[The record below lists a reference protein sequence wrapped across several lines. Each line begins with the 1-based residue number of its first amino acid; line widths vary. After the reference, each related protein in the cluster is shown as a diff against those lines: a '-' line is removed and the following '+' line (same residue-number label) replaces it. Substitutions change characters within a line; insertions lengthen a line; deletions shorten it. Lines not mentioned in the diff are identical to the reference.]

1 LKSGNDTPSLIGDSN
16 VREIQMPFT
25 IDFLDDGRVLE
36 WKATADGTVATERDD
51 YTPRFYVA
59 ARDPETD
66 LDLTTLQSVYDQH
79 PDVVA
84 TEMVARRPGFRLDE
98 KAVLAIDV
106 AHIDRVTSLAR
117 QARQLSDYPVG
128 DLACFNVDFSREFR
142 YCLETGADPTPAS
155 ELSTLRLSVP
165 MTETSNDIYG
175 EMAVAGDTV
184 TGSPTDLLTAV
195 QGTLEEHDPDVLA
208 CSTSEIIP
216 TLYKMATDAGVDDFS
231 LSRWPDVDYQQL
243 ASRSTYSSYGR
254 VGHSPARYN
263 VPGRAI
269 IDETN
274 TFFYGET
281 NLDGVLDLVSRS
293 KKPVQELAWASIGN
307 VLTAIQICEAHDRGV
322 LVPWNSWRHEFYKPM
337 ETLHDADRGGFI
349 FAPEVGLHENVHE
362 LDFSSLYP
370 NIICTRNVS
379 PDVIR
384 CDCHSDRDD
393 VPGLGYS
400 ICDDRG
406 YLVDVL
412 QPIIDARD
420 EIKAAIR
427 REKDR
432 DDPDED
438 RLAELKGR
446 SGALKWILVACFGYQ
461 GFSNAKFGRIEC
473 HEAINAFARE
483 ILLTAKQRL
492 EAGGWRVVHGI
503 VDSIWVTPD
512 PGVGDDDRENLEK
525 LATEITECVEIRLE
539 HEAHYDWVAFV
550 PQRESGAGALTK
562 YFGKVAGDDE
572 FKIRGIETRQ
582 RSTPPFIEDVQRDCL
597 ERLDATRSPDA
608 VLDCLQDAI
617 NRLHTGT
624 APVEQLVERNR
635 VSKPLEGYL
644 QNTQSV
650 AALKRAR
657 KQNLDIHPGQDIKY
671 VVVDDEKSSRER
683 VALAHEE
690 IESYDA
696 SYYETQLVR
705 AVESLLSPLGW
716 DRSKI
721 RRELSKTRMPKLT
734 TFATTENP

>member
-1 LKSGNDTPSLIGDSN
+1 
-16 VREIQMPFT
+16 MPFS

-36 WKATADGTVATERDD
+36 WEATADGAVATERND

-59 ARDPETD
+59 ARDPASD

-84 TEMVARRPGFRLDE
+84 TEMVARRPGFRRDE
-98 KAVLAIDV
+98 ETVLAVDV
-106 AHIDRVTSLAR
+106 AHIDRVAPLAR
-117 QARQLSDYPVG
+117 QARQLSAYPVG

-142 YCLETGADPTPAS
+142 YYLETGADPTPAS

-165 MTETSNDIYG
+165 VTETSNDVYG
-175 EMAVAGDTV
+175 ELSVAGDTV
-184 TGSPTDLLTAV
+184 TGSPTNILTAV
-195 QGTLEEHDPDVLA
+195 QGALEAHDPDVLV
-208 CSTSEIIP
+208 CSTSEIVP
-216 TLYKMATDAGVDDFS
+216 TLYEMATDAGVDDFS
-231 LSRWPDVDYQQL
+231 LSRRPDVDYQQL

-269 IDETN
+269 IDESN

-322 LVPWNSWRHEFYKPM
+322 LVPWNSWRHEFYKQM
-337 ETLHDADRGGFI
+337 GTLHDADRGGFI

-370 NIICTRNVS
+370 NIICSRNVS

-400 ICDDRG
+400 ICDDCG

-427 REKDR
+427 RENQR
-432 DDPDED
+432 DDPNED
-438 RLAELKGR
+438 RLAELEGR

-492 EAGGWRVVHGI
+492 EAGGWRVIHGI

-512 PGVGDDDRENLEK
+512 PDVADGERESLES
-525 LATEITECVEIRLE
+525 LAAEITDTVEIRLE
-539 HEAHYDWVAFV
+539 YEAEYEWVAFV
-550 PQRESGAGALTK
+550 PQRESDAGALTK
-562 YFGKVAGDDE
+562 YFGKVAGEDE
-572 FKIRGIETRQ
+572 FKIRGIEARQ
-582 RSTPPFIEDVQRDCL
+582 RSTPEFIEDVQRDCL
-597 ERLDATRSPDA
+597 EIIGRTHSPDA
-608 VLDCLQDAI
+608 VI
-617 NRLHTGT
+617 NRLKRAISELHAGDVD
-624 APVEQLVERNR
+624 PDRLVERNR
-635 VSKPLEGYL
+635 VSKPVEAYTQYT
-644 QNTQSV
+644 QNV
-650 AALKRAR
+650 AALERAR
-657 KQNLDIHPGQDIKY
+657 DQDLAVHPGQDVEY
-671 VVVDDEKSSRER
+671 VVVDDEKASRER

-690 IESYDA
+690 TDQYDP

-705 AVESLLSPLGW
+705 AVESIISPLGW
-716 DRSKI
+716 DRSDI
-721 RRELSKTRMPKLT
+721 RRRLAKTRT
-734 TFATTENP
+734 TKITSF

>member
-1 LKSGNDTPSLIGDSN
+1 
-16 VREIQMPFT
+16 MPFS

-36 WKATADGTVATERDD
+36 WESTADGAVVTERHD

-59 ARDPETD
+59 PRDPATD

-79 PDVVA
+79 PDVIA
-84 TEMVARRPGFRLDE
+84 TELVSRRPGFRRDE
-98 KAVLAIDV
+98 ETVLAVDV
-106 AHIDRVTSLAR
+106 THIDRVTPLAR
-117 QARQLSDYPVG
+117 QARQLSAYPVG
-128 DLACFNVDFSREFR
+128 NLACFNVDFSREFR

-165 MTETSNDIYG
+165 VTETSNDVYG
-175 EMAVAGDTV
+175 ELSVADNTV
-184 TGSPTDLLTAV
+184 TGSPTDILTAV
-195 QGTLEEHDPDVLA
+195 QGALDAHDPDILV
-208 CSTSEIIP
+208 CSTSEIVP
-216 TLYKMATDAGVDDFS
+216 TLYEMATDAGVDDFS

-269 IDETN
+269 IDESN

-281 NLDGVLDLVSRS
+281 NLEGVLDLVSRS
-293 KKPVQELAWASIGN
+293 IKPVQELAWASIGN

-337 ETLHDADRGGFI
+337 GTLHDADRGGFI

-400 ICDDRG
+400 ICDDQG

-427 REKDR
+427 RERER

-438 RLAELKGR
+438 RLAELEGR

-512 PGVGDDDRENLEK
+512 PHVDDEDRKDLET

-550 PQRESGAGALTK
+550 PQRESDVGALTK
-562 YFGKVAGDDE
+562 YFGKVAGDDD
-572 FKIRGIETRQ
+572 FKIRGIEARQ

-597 ERLDATRSPDA
+597 DRLDATRSPDT
-608 VLDCLQDAI
+608 VFDCLQDAI
-617 NRLHTGT
+617 KRLHAGT
-624 APVEQLVERNR
+624 VPVKQLVERNR
-635 VSKPLEGYL
+635 VSKPLEGYT
-644 QNTQSV
+644 QNTQNV
-650 AALKRAR
+650 AALKRA
-657 KQNLDIHPGQDIKY
+657 QEQDLAIHPGQDIEY
-671 VVVDDEKSSRER
+671 VVVDDEKSSRGR

-690 IESYDA
+690 VESYDA

-705 AVESLLSPLGW
+705 AVESVLAPLGW
-716 DRSKI
+716 DRTDIK
-721 RRELSKTRMPKLT
+721 REIAETRKTDLAV
-734 TFATTENP
+734 FTEIERS

>member
-1 LKSGNDTPSLIGDSN
+1 MS
-16 VREIQMPFT
+16 FT
-25 IDFLDDGRVLE
+25 VDFLDDGRVLE
-36 WKATADGTVATERDD
+36 WEATVDGAVATEHDD

-59 ARDPETD
+59 PQSPDD
-66 LDLTTLQSVYDQH
+66 DIDLTRLRRIYENH
-79 PDVVA
+79 PDVVT
-84 TEMVARRPGFRLDE
+84 TEIVYQRPGFRRDDE
-98 KAVLAIDV
+98 EVLAVDV
-106 AHIDRVTSLAR
+106 NHVDRVPTLAR
-117 QARQLSDYPVG
+117 QARQLSEFPIG

-142 YCLETGADPTPAS
+142 YCLENDIDPTPAS

-165 MTETSNDIYG
+165 VTETTGDEYTELSVDGETIAGSTEDI
-175 EMAVAGDTV
+175 
-184 TGSPTDLLTAV
+184 LTAV
-195 QGTLEEHDPDVLA
+195 QAAVDERDPDILV
-208 CSTSEIIP
+208 CSTSQIIP
-216 TLYKMATDAGVDDFS
+216 TLHEMATNAGVDEFS

-243 ASRSTYSSYGR
+243 ASQSTYSSYGR

-269 IDETN
+269 IDESN

-293 KKPVQELAWASIGN
+293 KKPIQELAWASIGN

-337 ETLHDADRGGFI
+337 GTLHDADRGGFI
-349 FAPEVGLHENVHE
+349 FAPEVGLHKDVHE

-384 CDCHSDRDD
+384 CECHRDRDD

-400 ICDDRG
+400 ICDEQG

-427 REKDR
+427 REQQQDE
-432 DDPDED
+432 PDQE
-438 RLAELKGR
+438 RLAELEGR

-483 ILLTAKQRL
+483 ILLTAKQQL

-512 PGVGDDDRENLEK
+512 PDVDDSQRKDLDV
-525 LATEITECVEIRLE
+525 LAREITESVEIRLE

-550 PQRESGAGALTK
+550 PQRESTAGALTK
-562 YFGKVAGDDE
+562 YFGKVAGEDE
-572 FKIRGIETRQ
+572 FKIRGIEARQ
-582 RSTPPFIEDVQRDCL
+582 RSTPSFVEDVQRECL
-597 ERLDATRSPDA
+597 DRLDETRSPEA
-608 VLDCLQDAI
+608 VLSYLERAI
-617 NRLHTGT
+617 AELHAGE
-624 APVEQLVERNR
+624 VGVDQLVERNR
-635 VSKPLEGYL
+635 VSKPLEGYT
-644 QNTQSV
+644 QNTQNV

-657 KQNLDIHPGQDIKY
+657 GHDLSVHPGQDIEY

-683 VALAHEE
+683 VALAHEDVE
-690 IESYDA
+690 TYDP

-705 AVESLLSPLGW
+705 AVESILSPLGW
-716 DRSKI
+716 DRSEI
-721 RRELSKTRMPKLT
+721 RRELAQTRTAELTQFT
-734 TFATTENP
+734 TFTEINQQR

>member
-1 LKSGNDTPSLIGDSN
+1 
-16 VREIQMPFT
+16 MPFT

-36 WKATADGTVATERDD
+36 WEAINDGATATERDD
-51 YTPRFYVA
+51 YTPRFYVT
-59 ARDPETD
+59 ARDPDTD
-66 LDLTTLQSVYDQH
+66 IDLTPLRAQYERH
-79 PDVVA
+79 PNVVA
-84 TEMVARRPGFRLDE
+84 TEIVSRRPGFRRNDE
-98 KAVLAIDV
+98 SALAVDV
-106 AHIDRVTSLAR
+106 DHLNRVTPLAR
-117 QARQLSDYPVG
+117 QARQLSAHPVG

-142 YCLETGADPTPAS
+142 YCLETNRDPTPAA
-155 ELSTLRLSVP
+155 ELSTLRLGIPV
-165 MTETSNDIYG
+165 TETGQDTYSELTIAG
-175 EMAVAGDTV
+175 ETV
-184 TGSPTDLLTAV
+184 TGSAGDILTTV
-195 QGTLEEHDPDVLA
+195 QAAIESHDPDILV
-208 CSTSEIIP
+208 CSTSEIVP
-216 TLYKMATDAGVDDFS
+216 TLYEMATAAGVDDFS

-269 IDETN
+269 IDESN

-281 NLDGVLDLVSRS
+281 NLNGVLDLVSRS
-293 KKPVQELAWASIGN
+293 KKPIQELAWASIGN

-337 ETLHDADRGGFI
+337 GTLHDADRGGFI

-420 EIKAAIR
+420 EIKTAIR
-427 REKDR
+427 RETDR

-438 RLAELKGR
+438 RLAEFEGR

-473 HEAINAFARE
+473 HEAINAYARE
-483 ILLTAKQRL
+483 ILLTAKQHL
-492 EAGGWRVVHGI
+492 EDGGWRVVHGI

-512 PGVGDDDRENLEK
+512 PDVDDEEREDLET
-525 LATEITECVEIRLE
+525 LATAITERVEIRLE

-550 PQRESGAGALTK
+550 PQRESNAGALTK
-562 YFGKVAGDDE
+562 YFGKVAGNDD
-572 FKIRGIETRQ
+572 FKIRGIEARQ
-582 RSTPPFIEDVQRDCL
+582 RSTPSFIEDVQRDCL
-597 ERLDATRSPDA
+597 ERLDATRAPDA

-617 NRLHTGT
+617 KRLHAGT
-624 APVEQLVERNR
+624 VPVEQLVERNR
-635 VSKPLEGYL
+635 VSKPLEGYT
-644 QNTQSV
+644 QNTQNV
-650 AALKRAR
+650 AALRRAR
-657 KQNLDIHPGQDIKY
+657 DQDLTVHPGQDIEY

-690 IESYDA
+690 VESYDA

-705 AVESLLSPLGW
+705 AVESVLSPLGW
-716 DRSKI
+716 DRAEI
-721 RRELSKTRMPKLT
+721 RRELTETRVPKLT
-734 TFATTENP
+734 AYANTENG

>member
-1 LKSGNDTPSLIGDSN
+1 
-16 VREIQMPFT
+16 MPFT

-36 WKATADGTVATERDD
+36 WESTVDGAVVTEHDD

-59 ARDPETD
+59 PRSPDD
-66 LDLTTLQSVYDQH
+66 DIDLTRLRRIYENH
-79 PDVVA
+79 PDVVR
-84 TEMVARRPGFRLDE
+84 TEIVYQRPSFRRNDE
-98 KAVLAIDV
+98 EVLAVDV
-106 AHIDRVTSLAR
+106 NHVDRVTQLAR
-117 QARQLSDYPVG
+117 QARQLSEYPIG

-142 YCLETGADPTPAS
+142 YCLENDIDPTPAN
-155 ELSTLRLSVP
+155 ELSSLRLSVP
-165 MTETSNDIYG
+165 VTETTGDSYTELSVDGETITGTTEDI
-175 EMAVAGDTV
+175 
-184 TGSPTDLLTAV
+184 LTAV
-195 QGTLEEHDPDVLA
+195 QAAVDERDPDILV
-208 CSTSEIIP
+208 CSTSQIIP
-216 TLYKMATDAGVDDFS
+216 TLHEMATNAGVDEFS

-243 ASRSTYSSYGR
+243 ASQSTYSSYGR

-269 IDETN
+269 IDESN
-274 TFFYGET
+274 TFFYDET

-293 KKPVQELAWASIGN
+293 KKPIQELGWASIGN

-337 ETLHDADRGGFI
+337 GTLHDADRGGFI
-349 FAPEVGLHENVHE
+349 FAPEVGLHEDVHE

-384 CDCHSDRDD
+384 CECHRDRDD

-400 ICDDRG
+400 ICDEQG

-427 REKDR
+427 HEKQHDEPDKDR
-432 DDPDED
+432 
-438 RLAELKGR
+438 LKELEGR

-483 ILLTAKQRL
+483 ILLTAKQQL

-512 PGVGDDDRENLEK
+512 PDVDDSRRQDLDV
-525 LATEITECVEIRLE
+525 LAREITESVEIRLE

-550 PQRESGAGALTK
+550 PQRESTAGALTK
-562 YFGKVAGDDE
+562 YFGKVAGEDE
-572 FKIRGIETRQ
+572 FKIRGIEARQ
-582 RSTPPFIEDVQRDCL
+582 RSTPSFVEDVQRECL
-597 ERLDATRSPDA
+597 DRLDETRSPEA
-608 VLDCLQDAI
+608 VLGYLERAI
-617 NRLHTGT
+617 AELHAGEVG
-624 APVEQLVERNR
+624 ADQLVEWNR
-635 VSKPLEGYL
+635 VSKPLEGYT
-644 QNTQSV
+644 QNTQNV

-657 KQNLDIHPGQDIKY
+657 DHDLSVHPGQDIEY
-671 VVVDDEKSSRER
+671 VVVDDEKSSRDR
-683 VALAHEE
+683 VALVHEE
-690 IESYDA
+690 IKSYDP

-705 AVESLLSPLGW
+705 AVESVLSPLGW

-721 RRELSKTRMPKLT
+721 RRELAETQVPELT
-734 TFATTENP
+734 AFADSEG

>member
-1 LKSGNDTPSLIGDSN
+1 MT
-16 VREIQMPFT
+16 FT

-36 WKATADGTVATERDD
+36 WEATDDGATMTERDD
-51 YTPRFYVA
+51 YTPRFFVA
-59 ARDPETD
+59 ARDPDTD
-66 LDLTTLQSVYDQH
+66 IDLTQLHSLYERH
-79 PDVVA
+79 PDVVT
-84 TEMVARRPGFRLDE
+84 TESVSRRSGFRRDDE
-98 KAVLAIDV
+98 GALAVDV
-106 AHIDRVTSLAR
+106 SHVDRITPLAR
-117 QARQLSDYPVG
+117 QAHQLSAYPVG

-142 YCLETGADPTPAS
+142 YCLETNRDPTPAA
-155 ELSTLRLSVP
+155 ELSTLRLGIPV
-165 MTETSNDIYG
+165 TETGQDTYSELTIAG
-175 EMAVAGDTV
+175 ETV
-184 TGSPTDLLTAV
+184 TGSAGDILTTV
-195 QGTLEEHDPDVLA
+195 QAAIETHDPDILV
-208 CSTSEIIP
+208 CSTSEIVP
-216 TLYKMATDAGVDDFS
+216 TLYEMATAAGVDDFS

-243 ASRSTYSSYGR
+243 ASRSTYASYGR

-263 VPGRAI
+263 VPGRVI
-269 IDETN
+269 IDESN

-281 NLDGVLDLVSRS
+281 HLDGVLNLVSRS

-322 LVPWNSWRHEFYKPM
+322 LVPWNSWRHEFFKPM
-337 ETLHDADRGGFI
+337 GTLHDADRGGFI
-349 FAPEVGLHENVHE
+349 FAPEVGVHENVHE

-427 REKDR
+427 REKKR

-438 RLAELKGR
+438 RLAELEGR

-483 ILLTAKQRL
+483 ILLTAKQQL
-492 EAGGWRVVHGI
+492 EDGGWRVVHGI

-512 PGVGDDDRENLEK
+512 PDVDDDDRENLEA
-525 LATEITECVEIRLE
+525 LTTAITERVEIRLE

-550 PQRESGAGALTK
+550 PQRESNAGALTK
-562 YFGKVAGDDE
+562 YFGKVADNDE
-572 FKIRGIETRQ
+572 YKLRGIEARQ
-582 RSTPPFIEDVQRDCL
+582 RSTPSFIEDVQRDCL
-597 ERLDATRSPDA
+597 ERFDATRSPDA

-617 NRLHTGT
+617 KRLHAGT
-624 APVEQLVERNR
+624 VPIDQLVERNR
-635 VSKPLEGYL
+635 VSKPLKGYT
-644 QNTQSV
+644 QNTRNV

-657 KQNLDIHPGQDIKY
+657 DQDLAVHPGQNIEY
-671 VVVDDEKSSRER
+671 VVVDDEKTSRER

-690 IESYDA
+690 IESYDS
-696 SYYETQLVR
+696 SYYETQLIR
-705 AVESLLSPLGW
+705 AVESVLSPLGW
-716 DRSKI
+716 DREEI
-721 RRELSKTRMPKLT
+721 RRELTETRVPKL
-734 TFATTENP
+734 AAYASTENS

>member
-1 LKSGNDTPSLIGDSN
+1 
-16 VREIQMPFT
+16 MPFT
-25 IDFLDDGRVLE
+25 IDFLDDGRILK
-36 WKATADGTVATERDD
+36 WDATADGAVATERDD

-59 ARDPETD
+59 ARDPD
-66 LDLTTLQSVYDQH
+66 ANIDLTALQSFYDQH

-84 TEMVARRPGFRLDE
+84 TEIVTQHPGFRRDE
-98 KAVLAIDV
+98 ESVLAVDV
-106 AHIDRVTSLAR
+106 AHIDRVTPLAR
-117 QARQLSDYPVG
+117 QVRQLSAYPVG

-142 YCLETGADPTPAS
+142 YCLEEDIDPTPAS

-165 MTETSNDIYG
+165 VTETSNDVYG
-175 EMAVAGDTV
+175 ELSVAGDTV
-184 TGSPTDLLTAV
+184 TGSPTDILTAV
-195 QGTLEEHDPDVLA
+195 QGVLETHDPDVLV

-216 TLYKMATDAGVDDFS
+216 TLYEMATDAGVDDFS
-231 LSRWPDVDYQQL
+231 LSRWPDIDYQQL

-269 IDETN
+269 IDESN

-307 VLTAIQICEAHDRGV
+307 VLTAIQIREAHDRGV

-337 ETLHDADRGGFI
+337 GTLHDADRGGFI
-349 FAPEVGLHENVHE
+349 FAPEVGVHEDVHE

-427 REKDR
+427 REKER

-438 RLAELKGR
+438 RLAELEGR

-483 ILLTAKQRL
+483 ILLSAKQRL

-512 PGVGDDDRENLEK
+512 PDVDDDREDLEA
-525 LATEITECVEIRLE
+525 LATEITETVEIRLE
-539 HEAHYDWVAFV
+539 HESHYDWVAVV
-550 PQRESGAGALTK
+550 PQRESDAGALTK
-562 YFGKVAGDDE
+562 YFGKVADADE
-572 FKIRGIETRQ
+572 FKIRGIEARQ
-582 RSTPPFIEDVQRDCL
+582 RSTPLFIEKVQRDCL
-597 ERLDATRSPDA
+597 EQFDATRSPDA
-608 VLDCLQDAI
+608 VIDRLQDAVT
-617 NRLHTGT
+617 RLHAGKV
-624 APVEQLVERNR
+624 PIEDLVERNR
-635 VSKPLEGYL
+635 VSKPLEGYT
-644 QNTQSV
+644 QNTQNV

-657 KQNLDIHPGQDIKY
+657 DQDLAVHPGQDIEY
-671 VVVDDEKSSRER
+671 VVVDDEKNSRER

-690 IESYDA
+690 IETYDA

-705 AVESLLSPLGW
+705 AIESLLSPLGW
-716 DRSKI
+716 DRTEI
-721 RRELSKTRMPKLT
+721 RRELAETREANVT
-734 TFATTENP
+734 AFTDSGD

>member
-1 LKSGNDTPSLIGDSN
+1 M
-16 VREIQMPFT
+16 VFT
-25 IDFLDDGRVLE
+25 IDFLGDGRVLE
-36 WKATADGTVATERDD
+36 WEATNDGATVTEHDD
-51 YTPRFYVA
+51 YTPRFYVT
-59 ARDPETD
+59 ARDPDTD
-66 LDLTTLQSVYDQH
+66 IDLTPLRSQYERH

-84 TEMVARRPGFRLDE
+84 TEIVSRRPGFRRDDE
-98 KAVLAIDV
+98 PALAVDV
-106 AHIDRVTSLAR
+106 DHVDRVTPLAR
-117 QARQLSDYPVG
+117 QARQLSAHPVG

-142 YCLETGADPTPAS
+142 YCLETDVDPAPTR
-155 ELSTLRLSVP
+155 ELSTLRFSVP
-165 MTETSNDIYG
+165 VTETSNDVYG
-175 EMAVAGDTV
+175 ELSIAGDTV
-184 TGSPTDLLTAV
+184 TGSPTEILTAV
-195 QGTLEEHDPDVLA
+195 QGVLDAHDPDVLI
-208 CSTSEIIP
+208 CSTSEIIL
-216 TLYKMATDAGVDDFS
+216 TLHEMAADAGIDDFS

-269 IDETN
+269 IDESN

-293 KKPVQELAWASIGN
+293 KKPVQELGWASIGN

-322 LVPWNSWRHEFYKPM
+322 LVPWNSWRHEFYKSM
-337 ETLHDADRGGFI
+337 GTLHDADRGGFI

-384 CDCHSDRDD
+384 CDCHGDRDD
-393 VPGLGYS
+393 VPGLEYS

-427 REKDR
+427 QEKGR
-432 DDPDED
+432 DNPDED
-438 RLAELKGR
+438 RLAELEGR

-473 HEAINAFARE
+473 HEAINAYARE
-483 ILLTAKQRL
+483 ILLTAKKRL

-512 PGVGDDDRENLEK
+512 PDVDNDDREDLK
-525 LATEITECVEIRLE
+525 ALATAITKEVEIRLE

-550 PQRESGAGALTK
+550 PQRESNAGALTK
-562 YFGKVAGDDE
+562 YFGKVDGDDE
-572 FKIRGIETRQ
+572 FKIRGIEARQ
-582 RSTPPFIEDVQRDCL
+582 RSTPPFIEEVQRDCL
-597 ERLDATRSPDA
+597 DRLDATRSPDA
-608 VLDCLQDAI
+608 VLDCLEDAI
-617 NRLHTGT
+617 KRLHAGT
-624 APVEQLVERNR
+624 VSVDQLVERNR
-635 VSKPLEGYL
+635 VSKSLEGYT
-644 QNTQSV
+644 QNTQNV

-657 KQNLDIHPGQDIKY
+657 DQDLAVHPGQDIEY
-671 VVVDDEKSSRER
+671 VVVDDEKSSRKR

-690 IESYDA
+690 IGSYDA
-696 SYYETQLVR
+696 SYYETQLIR
-705 AVESLLSPLGW
+705 AVESVLSPLGW

-721 RRELSKTRMPKLT
+721 RRKLAGARVPELMAFSNVKQD
-734 TFATTENP
+734 

>member
-1 LKSGNDTPSLIGDSN
+1 
-16 VREIQMPFT
+16 MPFS

-36 WKATADGTVATERDD
+36 WEATADGAVATERDD

-59 ARDPETD
+59 PRDPDTD
-66 LDLTTLQSVYDQH
+66 LELTTLQSVYDQH

-84 TEMVARRPGFRLDE
+84 TEMVTRRPGFRRDE
-98 KAVLAIDV
+98 EAVLAVDV
-106 AHIDRVTSLAR
+106 AHIDRVTPLAR
-117 QARQLSDYPVG
+117 QARQLSAYPVG

-165 MTETSNDIYG
+165 VTETSNDVYG
-175 EMAVAGDTV
+175 ELSVAGDTV
-184 TGSPTDLLTAV
+184 TGSPTDILTVV
-195 QGTLEEHDPDVLA
+195 QEALDAHDPDVLV
-208 CSTSEIIP
+208 CSTSEIVP
-216 TLYKMATDAGVDDFS
+216 TLHEMATDAGVDDFS

-243 ASRSTYSSYGR
+243 ASQSTYSSYGR

-269 IDETN
+269 IDESN

-322 LVPWNSWRHEFYKPM
+322 LVPWNSWRHEFFKPM
-337 ETLHDADRGGFI
+337 GTLHDADRGGFI

-393 VPGLGYS
+393 VPGLRYS

-406 YLVDVL
+406 YLVHVL

-420 EIKAAIR
+420 EIKAVIR

-432 DDPDED
+432 NDPDED
-438 RLAELKGR
+438 RLAELEGR

-512 PGVGDDDRENLEK
+512 PDVDDEDREDLEA
-525 LATEITECVEIRLE
+525 LATAITEEVEIRLE

-550 PQRESGAGALTK
+550 PQRESDAGALTK
-562 YFGKVAGDDE
+562 YFGKVAGDDD
-572 FKIRGIETRQ
+572 FKIRGIEARQ
-582 RSTPPFIEDVQRDCL
+582 RSTPPFIEDIQRDCL
-597 ERLDATRSPDA
+597 DRLDATRSPDA
-608 VLDCLQDAI
+608 VLGRLERAIDELQAG
-617 NRLHTGT
+617 NV
-624 APVEQLVERNR
+624 AVERLVERNR
-635 VSKPLEGYL
+635 VSKPLEGYS
-644 QNTQSV
+644 QNTQNV

-657 KQNLDIHPGQDIKY
+657 EQDLAVHPGQDIEY
-671 VVVDDEKSSRER
+671 VVVDDEKFSRDR
-683 VALAHEE
+683 VALAHES
-690 IESYDA
+690 IKAYDQ

-705 AVESLLSPLGW
+705 AIESILSPLGW
-716 DRSKI
+716 NRTNI
-721 RRELSKTRMPKLT
+721 RRKLDGTREADLDMFRAL
-734 TFATTENP
+734 EQE